1 MTLITRI
8 FTDPDAAQQDNT
20 VPRRSRKSSRGLSD
34 RRSDPLRTAD
44 CAIQRRRNQLPAFA
58 PLLEELEITGWSS
71 HRDKLAGNFHDWLPL
86 ADGGVLVA
94 LGKAVESAAGDPI
107 DAALVAQSIWTAIRS
122 HALHTGDAGTIVSL
136 VSKTWGSGSIG
147 GAAAS
152 VAIGIVD
159 PIGGRIHVAVAGN
172 CLAIRVRAATCE
184 TLHTNGFP
192 VGAQPATHYSHQQFE
207 LRPRERFVLFTAM
220 NAGAAVA
227 IENSIGRH
235 FANVSAESHRKM
247 TATETLKHLRGVVEN
262 MDDDVSTSTL
272 VVRRR

>member
-1 MTLITRI
+1 MTLGTRI
-8 FTDPDAAQQDNT
+8 FVEPDATQQGNT
-20 VPRRSRKSSRGLSD
+20 VPRHNRKLSPGLSD

-44 CAIQRRRNQLPAFA
+44 RAIQRRRHQLPAFA
-58 PLLEELEITGWSS
+58 PLLEEFEIAGWSS
-71 HRDKLAGNFHDWLPL
+71 HRDELAGNFHDWLPL

-94 LGKAVESAAGDPI
+94 LGKAVESAASDPV
-107 DAALVAQSIWTAIRS
+107 DATLVAQSIWTAIRS

-136 VSKTWGSGSIG
+136 ISKTWGSGSIG

-159 PIGGRIHVAVAGN
+159 PIGRRIHVAVAGH

-184 TLHTNGFP
+184 TLRTNGFP
-192 VGAQPATHYSHQQFE
+192 VGAQPATHYSCQQFE

-220 NAGAAVA
+220 NASAAME

-235 FANVSAESHRKM
+235 FVNVSAESHRKM
-247 TATETLKHLRGVVEN
+247 TATETLKHLRRVVQN
-262 MDDDVSTSTL
+262 LGDTASASGL